1 MKRLAREAPA
11 LKLHYSPSS
20 PFVRKVL
27 VAAHEKGLA
36 DRIELTAPNTL
47 ANGELRKDNPLEK
60 VPCLIDDKG
69 RAIYD
74 SHVIVDYLD
83 MVGSGP
89 KLTPAEG
96 EARIGVLLRHA
107 LADGLMDAAV
117 AGVGEQRRP
126 EGLRWNDS
134 LERQKGKMARA
145 IDALDAEAEAMG
157 DSVDL
162 ATVSVGCALGYTDFR
177 YPDMDWRKGHP
188 KLAAWYER
196 FSKRPSMAGTVPQNP
211 PA

>member
-1 MKRLAREAPA
+1 M
-11 LKLHYSPSS
+11 KLHYSPTS

-36 DRIELTAPNTL
+36 DRIELTSVDTM

-60 VPCLIDDKG
+60 VPCLVVDDG

-83 MVGSGP
+83 SIAKGP
-89 KLTPAEG
+89 ALTPSEPK
-96 EARIGVLLRHA
+96 ARIAVLLRHA

-117 AGVGEQRRP
+117 AGIGEQRRP
-126 EGLRWNDS
+126 EALRWDDS

-145 IDALDAEAEAMG
+145 LDALEAQAGSLG
-157 DSVDL
+157 DGIDL
-162 ATVSVGCALGYTDFR
+162 ATISIGCALGYTDFR
-177 YPDMDWRKGHP
+177 YGAMDWRKGRP

-196 FSKRPSMAGTVPQNP
+196 FAKRPSMTGTMP
-211 PA
+211 PSA